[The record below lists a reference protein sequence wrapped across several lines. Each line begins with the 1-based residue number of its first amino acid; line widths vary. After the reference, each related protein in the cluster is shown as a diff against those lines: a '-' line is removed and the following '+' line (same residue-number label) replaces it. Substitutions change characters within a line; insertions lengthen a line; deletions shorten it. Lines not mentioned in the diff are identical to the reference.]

1 MVEETE
7 GCDINQGKYAK
18 QTQVHKIRE
27 TNFVDLHFKE
37 IMNHWI
43 FTIFL
48 HENGKVGRVT
58 FFLKK
63 RFYCIIPFKNF
74 KRIKLHS
81 FQKARISERK
91 FDNVARVATTIFH
104 SIASI
109 REVVVVSLGAKGL
122 RLHERLRT

>member
-1 MVEETE
+1 
-7 GCDINQGKYAK
+7 
-18 QTQVHKIRE
+18 
-27 TNFVDLHFKE
+27 
-37 IMNHWI
+37 MNHWI